1 MKRLV
6 IHDYDTWITQ
16 RKSLIQAS
24 DAAAILGMSPWQT
37 DAQVWDAK
45 FKGMTEDLSSKP
57 YIIYGKRMEPII
69 RESFLLDNP
78 YFSCEYHEFDI
89 LVSDIRPW
97 QGCTLDGEL
106 TVENPANPWS
116 LCFGDRGILECKTGS
131 FRGFKDLQ
139 NWDEIPLHYYCQILH
154 QLAVTEWDFVILT
167 ARLKRDAFR
176 EEDKGF
182 PQIENRS
189 FIVKRKDCLEDID
202 LLNRA
207 EETFFE
213 SLKSGKRP
221 TAKFSIKEM
230 K

>member
-57 YIIYGKRMEPII
+57 YIIYGKKMEPII

-89 LVSDIRPW
+89 LVSDIRHW